1 MTNGSRGRRAL
12 SFFAGLMLG
21 AAVFALPTA
30 AHAQAAKPANC
41 NTYKLDEKTNQVVFN
56 DTRIVVMMPEKEDRD
71 RLRSEGTPG
80 QLFLM
85 KDCDAPDLE
94 GEVEVFVK
102 KTDDTGE
109 NPPKMVPSAVRVVI
123 LTEES
128 KWVQVKGYTR
138 LWKGTGWVRRSDK
151 LVVVKY

>member
-12 SFFAGLMLG
+12 SFSAGLTLV
-21 AAVFALPTA
+21 AAVFVLPA
-30 AHAQAAKPANC
+30 AAQAQAAKPANC
-41 NTYKLDEKTNQVVFN
+41 NTYKLDEKTNQIVFN

-85 KDCDAPDLE
+85 KDCDGPDLE
-94 GEVEVFVK
+94 GEVEVFAK
-102 KTDDTGE
+102 KADDTGE
-109 NPPKMVPSAVRVVI
+109 DPPEMVPSAVRVVI
-123 LTEES
+123 LAEEG
-128 KWVQVKGYTR
+128 KWVQIKGYTR
-138 LWKGTGWVRRSDK
+138 LWKGTGWVHRTDK